1 MTDATPVTI
10 SGTFSKDSRPSNG
23 LEEISA
29 ELIKDQLG
37 LHYVVGV
44 VQFAGASVPGP
55 NEPLVP
61 RVKFLGIEPLKG
73 DAAED
78 AKRILDEARKGR
90 GLGRMEESISAADPV
105 LFDFDGP
112 ETGEPRAVGEV
123 RLTGDG
129 PREVPPPSGE
139 EVLAERA
146 EAKAKRAKPTTAPFT
161 PDGGAAA

>member
-1 MTDATPVTI
+1 MNSSTPVTI

-23 LEEISA
+23 LEEISGQ
-29 ELIKDQLG
+29 LIKDQLG

-61 RVKFLGIEPLKG
+61 RVKFLGIEPLAG

-90 GLGRMEESISAADPV
+90 GLGRMEDNIPV
-105 LFDFDGP
+105 PEPTLFDFDGP
-112 ETGEPRAVGEV
+112 ADEPTAIGEV

-139 EVLAERA
+139 EIVAERE
-146 EAKAKRAKPTTAPFT
+146 EAKAKGKAKPTTTPFV
-161 PDGGAAA
+161 PGSAA